1 MRLQIKKIAAA
12 SMIALSMMTVST
24 YANNGSESL
33 LDLGPKVVYA
43 AENDVSSDA
52 ISALDKINRVQKDG
66 DDPGTTK
73 EEERALW
80 KVMRDPDKYLD
91 KKTDGS
97 TLDKIK
103 MAMEKPKTFAK
114 AAGEEGN
121 VDTVLTKLQNKL
133 NSIEISRGNKGE
145 GDIGV
150 TDTSSKDLD
159 YLTGNENYSS
169 LYASIIYSLSKG
181 DSADNASISLA
192 QMMKYPV
199 KDNGNTSQQYGNLA
213 TPSFL
218 SPTQQEG
225 GKLASYI
232 RTLYEY
238 NYLVMKDKTGFSG
251 IWNFLTGWIGS
262 TVRAV
267 LLSTAWLGAA
277 VYDMSFNLIKW
288 FTDEFTKLNI
298 LQITGL
304 QAGASR
310 ANSVITTAFEGMFK
324 TAGLSSATIKAIQ
337 YLIYIIIIGS
347 FMIMVI
353 SQLNKAKSK
362 QAVKTTKR
370 FGLRILTIIMTIP
383 ITAMMYGISA
393 NLFTG
398 LNMVAEDA
406 SRVSDSYVINV
417 TRWAGTLN
425 LSLAPINGGN
435 FSSDGKINTAFKP
448 TPTNIAKINA
458 ASRAIEEASGNKSD
472 ARSAM
477 ETIES
482 IMQDKE
488 ASAQDYFN
496 FIASRET
503 SGSNIAAEGF
513 PTTQVTD
520 SRGRTNSY
528 LLVSRDKKVDA
539 TELIKIILSIAK
551 DKESG
556 KVNDD
561 AAKSYTYNVANKKD
575 VTISLDSKYDL
586 TPVVWNN
593 PTSYLYGAVTPGNLT
608 SSTLNHNNYH
618 LSAYTN
624 MLNDPKTGE
633 MAKEEDLQDALK
645 DNAISFALIN
655 KYAGIKSYGG
665 GSNSLS
671 SQSVAFLL
679 QSKLSDGTL
688 VYKGFNTAANSA
700 GSSKNTGAYGITYV
714 ENVVPSV
721 NTGDYLSKI
730 ASLNAIWLAAGIS
743 AFVTLLA
750 LVKAPILGA
759 LFRHLKGFFSA
770 LFFGNTVALIESILY
785 YIALSSSFIFA
796 YFGVI
801 LSLGIVNAIVGAD
814 SVLGGVAWLSYV
826 PVFGPI
832 FMSWLICF
840 ILTWPVVKL
849 RLGASNK
856 PRNIG
861 IAAMMV
867 SVPFL
872 LVESMD
878 ATFDR
883 FERNLFNKSRSG
895 SMLGNMSRRA
905 EVINQGE
912 QVKGKAKSGANKAL
926 GAVQALGSAIPG
938 YGTAATFAAGAAK
951 GLLNADKNDPNL
963 IENVANTGL
972 GAAGGA
978 MGVGVTTLNGKADP
992 NQKDTKKP
1000 LDDERDADLTNDPKA
1015 KVTDL
1020 QSHNRD
1026 NIDPDASGIVE
1037 DQKDPNSLEINEHA
1051 NPEDESRQILEQIA
1065 KNTARLN
1072 DNDDAGKDPVEVK
1085 IKDDESEKSEE
1096 QKDSKDQSDIE
1107 TEKLRAEHISIEN
1120 EDRDNHLV
1128 KDANLEELK
1137 VDRQEV
1143 NKQETEQPSAD
1154 KSPTLDPNAMKVDRQ
1169 EVTKQETERSSVDKA
1184 PNLDTNAMKVDRQEV
1199 TEQKTDQSKV
1209 EKASNLD
1216 PNASKAEET
1225 AARPRTVD
1233 INKSPEAPKSNVI
1246 KGAVVSKLGVNES
1259 TAYGAKDMTDL
1270 VSKTIDKVKSVP
1282 DGVRAAVDPIA
1293 SSAIARAVGDG
1304 VTAAVTGKNLDQV
1317 KIEKHSEREKH
1328 DREVIIKEQTKEAEK
1343 QILKERLVQENIAR
1357 GMSDSDARVFAGLQE
1372 AIGKVASSSVAR
1384 VAHQAAKPFA
1394 MAADNTLFDGQAKTQ
1409 KILDGK
1415 LDAIGKD
1422 SSRTVSSNNQDRLE
1436 RQNNK
1441 LLDALDRLSDDIR
1454 DAQDDRYRR

>member
-1 MRLQIKKIAAA
+1 MRLQIKKIAVA
-12 SMIALSMMTVST
+12 SIMALSMMTVST
-24 YANNGSESL
+24 QLSIGQKSL
-33 LDLGPKVVYA
+33 LDLSPKVVYA
-43 AENDVSSDA
+43 AENDISSDA
-52 ISALDKINRVQKDG
+52 INALDKINRVGKDG
-66 DDPGTTK
+66 DDPHTTK
-73 EEERALW
+73 AEERALW
-80 KVMRDPDKYLD
+80 KIMRDPDKYLSR
-91 KKTDGS
+91 KTDGS

-103 MAMEKPKTFAK
+103 MAMQKPKTFAR
-114 AAGEEGN
+114 AAGEAGN
-121 VDTVLTKLQNKL
+121 VDTVLSKLQNRL
-133 NSIEISRGNKGE
+133 NKIEIDSGHTDN

-150 TDTSSKDLD
+150 TDTTSKDLD

-218 SPTQQEG
+218 SSVQPEG

-251 IWNFLTGWIGS
+251 IWNFLTGWVGS

-288 FTDEFTKLNI
+288 FTQEFTKLNI
-298 LQITGL
+298 LQVTGL
-304 QAGASR
+304 QAGVSR
-310 ANSVITTAFEGMFK
+310 ANSVITEAFEGMFK
-324 TAGLSSATIKAIQ
+324 TAGLSSATIKAVQ

-347 FMIMVI
+347 FMILVI

-383 ITAMMYGISA
+383 ITAMMYSISA
-393 NLFTG
+393 NLFNG
-398 LNMVAEDA
+398 LNIVAEDA

-435 FSSDGKINTAFKP
+435 FSSDGKINSNFEP
-448 TPTNIAKINA
+448 TPNNIAKINA
-458 ASRAIEEASGNKSD
+458 ASRAIEDASGGKSD

-488 ASAQDYFN
+488 SSVQDYFN

-520 SRGRTNSY
+520 SRGRANSY
-528 LLVSRDKKVDA
+528 MLVSRDKKIDA
-539 TELIKIILSIAK
+539 SELVKIILSIAK
-551 DKESG
+551 DKDSG
-556 KVNDD
+556 KVNDE
-561 AAKSYTYNVANKKD
+561 AAKSYTYNVANKED

-633 MAKEEDLQDALK
+633 LAKDNNLQDALK

-700 GSSKNTGAYGITYV
+700 GSSKNTGPYGITYV
-714 ENVVPSV
+714 ENVVPSK

-730 ASLNAIWLAAGIS
+730 ASLNAIWLAAGIAS
-743 AFVTLLA
+743 FVTLLA
-750 LVKAPILGA
+750 LIKAPILGA

-796 YFGVI
+796 YLGVI
-801 LSLGIVNAIVGAD
+801 LSLGIVNAIVGSD
-814 SVLGGVAWLSYV
+814 SVLSGVAWLSYV
-826 PVFGPI
+826 PIFGPI

-856 PRNIG
+856 PRSIG

-883 FERNLFNKSRSG
+883 FERNLFNKSRSA
-895 SMLGNMSRRA
+895 SMLGNISKRA
-905 EVINQGE
+905 EVIDQGSLA
-912 QVKGKAKSGANKAL
+912 KGKFKSGANKAL
-926 GAVQALGSAIPG
+926 DTVQALGSAIPG
-938 YGTAATFAAGAAK
+938 YGTAATFAASAAK

-963 IENVANTGL
+963 IENVAKTGL
-972 GAAGGA
+972 GVMGDNAGVNLLGS
-978 MGVGVTTLNGKADP
+978 TTLNGKSDP
-992 NQKDTKKP
+992 TALKDKKP
-1000 LDDERDADLTNDPKA
+1000 IDDERDVDMTNDPKSRI
-1015 KVTDL
+1015 TDL
-1020 QSHNRD
+1020 QSNDKD
-1026 NIDPDASGIVE
+1026 NIDPNAPEISKDFN
-1037 DQKDPNSLEINEHA
+1037 DLNDPNALEINEHA
-1051 NPEDESRQILEQIA
+1051 NPEDEGRQILEQIA

-1072 DNDDAGKDPVEVK
+1072 DNDDAGKDPVEVD
-1085 IKDDESEKSEE
+1085 IKKDESERSEGS
-1096 QKDSKDQSDIE
+1096 KDSKESKNLDSPEEIE
-1107 TEKLRAEHISIEN
+1107 AEKLRADRISIDN
-1120 EDRDNHLV
+1120 DDRNSHLV
-1128 KDANLEELK
+1128 RDANLEELK
-1137 VDRQEV
+1137 VDHQEV
-1143 NKQETEQPSAD
+1143 DEQDTDRSNIEKA
-1154 KSPTLDPNAMKVDRQ
+1154 SSLDPNA
-1169 EVTKQETERSSVDKA
+1169 
-1184 PNLDTNAMKVDRQEV
+1184 L
-1199 TEQKTDQSKV
+1199 KV
-1209 EKASNLD
+1209 EET
-1216 PNASKAEET
+1216 SKET
-1225 AARPRTVD
+1225 PKETSKEILKETLKESPKETKMNSRDVD
-1233 INKSPEAPKSNVI
+1233 IEMNPEVPKSGII
-1246 KGAVVSKLGVNES
+1246 KDAVVSKLGVDES
-1259 TAYGAKDMTDL
+1259 TTYGANDMTDF
-1270 VSKTIDKVKSVP
+1270 VAKSIDKVKSVP
-1282 DGVRAAVDPIA
+1282 DGVKAAIDPIS
-1293 SSAIARAVGDG
+1293 SSAIARAVGDS
-1304 VTAAVTGKNLDQV
+1304 VTAAVTGKSLDQV
-1317 KIEKHSEREKH
+1317 KLEKHSEREKH
-1328 DREVIIKEQTKEAEK
+1328 DKEVIIKEQTKEAEK

-1357 GMSDSDARVFAGLQE
+1357 GMSDSDARLFAGLQE
-1372 AIGKVASSSVAR
+1372 AIGKVASSPVAK

-1394 MAADNTLFDGQAKTQ
+1394 MAADNTLFNGQAKVQ
-1409 KILDGK
+1409 KALDGK
-1415 LDAIGKD
+1415 FDE
-1422 SSRTVSSNNQDRLE
+1422 SRKESYGSRISNNQDQLE

-1441 LLDALDRLSDDIR
+1441 LLDALDRLSDDIK
-1454 DAQDDRYRR
+1454 DSQDDRHRQ

>member
-1 MRLQIKKIAAA
+1 
-12 SMIALSMMTVST
+12 MIALSMMTVST
-24 YANNGSESL
+24 GASLGKDSL
-33 LDLGPKVVYA
+33 LDLSPRVVYA
-43 AENDVSSDA
+43 AENDISSDA
-52 ISALDKINRVQKDG
+52 INALDKINRVEKDG
-66 DDPGTTK
+66 DNPGTTK

-80 KVMRDPDKYLD
+80 KIMKDPDKYLNS
-91 KKTDGS
+91 KTDGL

-103 MAMEKPKTFAK
+103 MAMAKPKTFAI

-121 VDTVLTKLQNKL
+121 VDTVLSKLQNKL
-133 NSIEISRGNKGE
+133 NSIEINKGHTGE
-145 GDIGV
+145 GAIGV

-218 SPTQQEG
+218 SPVQPEG

-277 VYDMSFNLIKW
+277 VYDMSFNLIRW
-288 FTDEFTKLNI
+288 FTQEFTKLNI
-298 LQITGL
+298 LQVTGL

-310 ANSVITTAFEGMFK
+310 ANSVITQAFEGIFK

-347 FMIMVI
+347 FMVMVI

-370 FGLRILTIIMTIP
+370 FGLRIITIIMTIP
-383 ITAMMYGISA
+383 ITAMMYSISS
-393 NLFTG
+393 NLFNG

-435 FSSDGKINTAFKP
+435 FNSDGKINSNFEP
-448 TPTNIAKINA
+448 TPNNIAKINA
-458 ASRAIEEASGNKSD
+458 ASRAIEEASGGKSD

-561 AAKSYTYNVANKKD
+561 AAKSYTYNVANKQD
-575 VTISLDSKYDL
+575 VTVSLDSKYDL

-633 MAKEEDLQDALK
+633 LAKDSNLQEALK

-714 ENVVPSV
+714 ENVVPSK

-750 LVKAPILGA
+750 LIKAPILGA

-814 SVLGGVAWLSYV
+814 SVLSGVAWLSYV

-832 FMSWLICF
+832 FMSWMICF
-840 ILTWPVVKL
+840 ILTWPVVKI

-856 PRNIG
+856 PRGIG

-883 FERNLFNKSRSG
+883 FERNLFNKSRSA
-895 SMLGNMSRRA
+895 SMLGNISKRA
-905 EVINQGE
+905 EVIDQGS
-912 QVKGKAKSGANKAL
+912 QIKGKVKSGANKAL
-926 GAVQALGSAIPG
+926 SGLQAVGSAIPG

-951 GLLNADKNDPNL
+951 GLLNVDKNDPNL
-963 IENVANTGL
+963 IENLAGNGL
-972 GAAGGA
+972 GAATAGLGA
-978 MGVGVTTLNGKADP
+978 AKAGLGVTTLNGKTDP
-992 NQKDTKKP
+992 NQADSKKP
-1000 LDDERDADLTNDPKA
+1000 IDNERDADLTEDPRSR
-1015 KVTDL
+1015 VTDL
-1020 QSHNRD
+1020 QSNNRD
-1026 NIDPDASGIVE
+1026 RIDPDSIDE
-1037 DQKDPNSLEINEHA
+1037 SKDPKALEINEHSE
-1051 NPEDESRQILEQIA
+1051 PEDESRQILEQIA

-1072 DNDDAGKDPVEVK
+1072 DDNDEGKDPIEVK
-1085 IKDDESEKSEE
+1085 VKDDESSEDQDKSNE
-1096 QKDSKDQSDIE
+1096 IE
-1107 TEKLRAEHISIEN
+1107 TQKLQAEHIAIEN
-1120 EDRDNHLV
+1120 EDRDKNLV

-1143 NKQETEQPSAD
+1143 SEQTGNE
-1154 KSPTLDPNAMKVDRQ
+1154 KSNISDPNVIGKDLKVDRQ
-1169 EVTKQETERSSVDKA
+1169 EVNEQSVEDKSKISDPNAVVKDLKVDHQEVNEQQTEQSKVERSSV
-1184 PNLDTNAMKVDRQEV
+1184 
-1199 TEQKTDQSKV
+1199 
-1209 EKASNLD
+1209 LD
-1216 PNASKAEET
+1216 PNSTVEEIQAKEIKTDSKAK
-1225 AARPRTVD
+1225 D
-1233 INKSPEAPKSNVI
+1233 INQSPEAPKSSVI
-1246 KGAVVSKLGVNES
+1246 KDAVVSKLGVNES
-1259 TAYGAKDMTDL
+1259 TAYGANDMADL
-1270 VSKTIDKVKSVP
+1270 VSNAMAKVKSAP
-1282 DGVRAAVDPIA
+1282 DGIKAALDPIA
-1293 SSAIARAVGDG
+1293 SSSIARAVGDG
-1304 VTAAVTGKNLDQV
+1304 VTAAVTGKSLDQV
-1317 KIEKHSEREKH
+1317 KLEKHSEREIH
-1328 DREVIIKEQTKEAEK
+1328 DKEVVIKEQTKELEK

-1357 GMSDSDARVFAGLQE
+1357 GMSDSDARIFAGLQE
-1372 AIGKVASSSVAR
+1372 AVGKVASSPIAK

-1394 MAADNTLFDGQAKTQ
+1394 MAADNTLFDGQAKMQ
-1409 KILDGK
+1409 KALDGK
-1415 LDAIGKD
+1415 FDEISKE
-1422 SSRTVSSNNQDRLE
+1422 SSRRSSGSYDQDRLE

-1441 LLDALDRLSDDIR
+1441 LLDALDRLSDDMK
-1454 DAQDDRYRR
+1454 DAREDRYRQ

>member
-12 SMIALSMMTVST
+12 SIMALSMIVFST
-24 YANNGSESL
+24 QSSISRDSL
-33 LDLGPKVVYA
+33 LDLSPKVVYA
-43 AENDVSSDA
+43 AENDISSDV
-52 ISALDKINRVQKDG
+52 INALDKINRVDKDG
-66 DDPGTTK
+66 DDPHTSK

-80 KVMRDPDKYLD
+80 KIMRDPDKYLSR
-91 KKTDGS
+91 KTDGS

-103 MAMEKPKTFAK
+103 MAMQKPKTFAR
-114 AAGEEGN
+114 AAGEAGN
-121 VDTVLTKLQNKL
+121 VDTVLSKLQNRL
-133 NSIEISRGNKGE
+133 NKIEIDSGHTDH

-150 TDTSSKDLD
+150 TDTTSKDLD

-218 SPTQQEG
+218 SSVQPEG

-251 IWNFLTGWIGS
+251 IWNFLTGWVGS

-288 FTDEFTKLNI
+288 FTQEFTKVNI
-298 LQITGL
+298 LQVTGL
-304 QAGASR
+304 QAGAAR
-310 ANSVITTAFEGMFK
+310 ANSVITEAFEGMFK
-324 TAGLSSATIKAIQ
+324 TAGLSSATIKAVQ

-347 FMIMVI
+347 FMILVI

-383 ITAMMYGISA
+383 ITAMMYSISA
-393 NLFTG
+393 NLFNG
-398 LNMVAEDA
+398 LNIIAEDA

-435 FSSDGKINTAFKP
+435 FSPDGKINSNFEP
-448 TPTNIAKINA
+448 TPNNIAKINA
-458 ASRAIEEASGNKSD
+458 ASRAIEDASGGKSD

-488 ASAQDYFN
+488 SSVQDYFN

-520 SRGRTNSY
+520 SRGRANSY
-528 LLVSRDKKVDA
+528 MLVSRDKKIDA
-539 TELIKIILSIAK
+539 SELVKIILSIAK
-551 DKESG
+551 DKDSG
-556 KVNDD
+556 KVNDE
-561 AAKSYTYNVANKKD
+561 AAKSYTYNVANKED

-633 MAKEEDLQDALK
+633 LAKDNNLQDALK

-700 GSSKNTGAYGITYV
+700 GSSKNTGPYGITYV
-714 ENVVPSV
+714 ENVVPSK

-750 LVKAPILGA
+750 LIKAPILGA

-796 YFGVI
+796 YLGVI
-801 LSLGIVNAIVGAD
+801 LSLGIVNAIVGSD
-814 SVLGGVAWLSYV
+814 SVLSGVAWLSYV
-826 PVFGPI
+826 PIFGPI

-856 PRNIG
+856 PRSIG

-883 FERNLFNKSRSG
+883 FERNLFNKSRSA
-895 SMLGNMSRRA
+895 SMLGNISKRA
-905 EVINQGE
+905 EVIDQGSLA
-912 QVKGKAKSGANKAL
+912 KGKIKSGANKAL
-926 GAVQALGSAIPG
+926 DTVQALGSAIPG

-963 IENVANTGL
+963 IENVAKTGL
-972 GAAGGA
+972 ATMGDTAGVNLLGS
-978 MGVGVTTLNGKADP
+978 TTLNGKSDP
-992 NQKDTKKP
+992 TALNDKKKP
-1000 LDDERDADLTNDPKA
+1000 IDDERDVDMTNDPKSRI
-1015 KVTDL
+1015 TDL
-1020 QSHNRD
+1020 QSNDKD
-1026 NIDPDASGIVE
+1026 NIDPNSSEISKDF
-1037 DQKDPNSLEINEHA
+1037 KDPNDPSSLEINEHA
-1051 NPEDESRQILEQIA
+1051 NPEDEGRQILEQIA

-1072 DNDDAGKDPVEVK
+1072 DQDDAGKDPVEVD
-1085 IKDDESEKSEE
+1085 IKKDESERSDESKGSKKSDTAEE
-1096 QKDSKDQSDIE
+1096 IE
-1107 TEKLRAEHISIEN
+1107 TEKLRADRVSIDN
-1120 EDRDNHLV
+1120 EDRDSHLV
-1128 KDANLEELK
+1128 RDANLEELK
-1137 VDRQEV
+1137 VDYQEV
-1143 NKQETEQPSAD
+1143 AEQDTDRSNVERA
-1154 KSPTLDPNAMKVDRQ
+1154 SSLDPNA
-1169 EVTKQETERSSVDKA
+1169 
-1184 PNLDTNAMKVDRQEV
+1184 L
-1199 TEQKTDQSKV
+1199 KV
-1209 EKASNLD
+1209 EETPKETQKET
-1216 PNASKAEET
+1216 PNETQKETTKETLKETLAESPKET
-1225 AARPRTVD
+1225 KTNSRDVD
-1233 INKSPEAPKSNVI
+1233 IKMNPEAPKSSVI
-1246 KGAVVSKLGVNES
+1246 KDAVVSKLGVDES
-1259 TAYGAKDMTDL
+1259 TTYGANDMTDF
-1270 VSKTIDKVKSVP
+1270 VAKTIDKVKSAP
-1282 DGVRAAVDPIA
+1282 DGVKAAIDPIS
-1293 SSAIARAVGDG
+1293 SSAIARAVGDS
-1304 VTAAVTGKNLDQV
+1304 VTAAVTGKSLDQV
-1317 KIEKHSEREKH
+1317 KLEKHSEREKH
-1328 DREVIIKEQTKEAEK
+1328 DKEVIIKQQTKEAEK

-1357 GMSDSDARVFAGLQE
+1357 GMSDSDARLFAGLQE
-1372 AIGKVASSSVAR
+1372 AIGKVASSPAAK

-1394 MAADNTLFDGQAKTQ
+1394 MAADNTLFNGQAKVQ
-1409 KILDGK
+1409 KALDGK
-1415 LDAIGKD
+1415 FDESRKD
-1422 SSRTVSSNNQDRLE
+1422 SYGSRSSNNQDQLE

-1441 LLDALDRLSDDIR
+1441 LLDALDRLSDDIK
-1454 DAQDDRYRR
+1454 DSQDDRHRQ

>member
-1 MRLQIKKIAAA
+1 MSVPTNLAISRD
-12 SMIALSMMTVST
+12 
-24 YANNGSESL
+24 SL
-33 LDLGPKVVYA
+33 LDLSPRVVYA
-43 AENDVSSDA
+43 AENDISSDA
-52 ISALDKINRVQKDG
+52 ISALDKINRVEKDG
-66 DDPGTTK
+66 DNPGTTK
-73 EEERALW
+73 DEERALW
-80 KVMRDPDKYLD
+80 RIMKDPDKYLNS
-91 KKTDGS
+91 KTDGP

-103 MAMEKPKTFAK
+103 MAMAKPKTFAK

-121 VDTVLTKLQNKL
+121 VDTVLSKLQNKL
-133 NSIEISRGNKGE
+133 NGIDISKGNKGE

-199 KDNGNTSQQYGNLA
+199 KENGNTSQQYGNLA

-218 SPTQQEG
+218 SPVQPEG

-277 VYDMSFNLIKW
+277 VYDMSFNLIRW
-288 FTDEFTKLNI
+288 FTQEFTKLNI
-298 LQITGL
+298 LQVTGL

-310 ANSVITTAFEGMFK
+310 ANSVITEAFEGMFK

-337 YLIYIIIIGS
+337 YLIYIIIIGT

-370 FGLRILTIIMTIP
+370 FGLRIVTIIMTIP
-383 ITAMMYGISA
+383 ITAMMYAISA
-393 NLFTG
+393 NLFNG
-398 LNMVAEDA
+398 LNVVAEDA

-425 LSLAPINGGN
+425 LSLAPINGGKFN
-435 FSSDGKINTAFKP
+435 SDGKINTNFKP
-448 TPTNIAKINA
+448 TPNNIAKINA
-458 ASRAIEEASGNKSD
+458 ASRAIEEASSGKSD

-551 DKESG
+551 DKDSG

-633 MAKEEDLQDALK
+633 MAKEEDMQDALK

-801 LSLGIVNAIVGAD
+801 LSLGIVNAIVGSD
-814 SVLGGVAWLSYV
+814 SVLSGVAWLSYV

-832 FMSWLICF
+832 FMSWMICF

-895 SMLGNMSRRA
+895 SMLGNISRRA
-905 EVINQGE
+905 EVINQSE
-912 QVKGKAKSGANKAL
+912 QVKGKVRSGANKAL
-926 GAVQALGSAIPG
+926 SGVQALGSAIPG

-951 GLLNADKNDPNL
+951 GLLNVDKNDPNL
-963 IENVANTGL
+963 IENASKAGL
-972 GAAGGA
+972 GAAGAVMGIGA
-978 MGVGVTTLNGKADP
+978 TALNGKADP

-1000 LDDERDADLTNDPKA
+1000 IDDERDVDMTNDPKA
-1015 KVTDL
+1015 RITDL

-1026 NIDPDASGIVE
+1026 NIDPNAPEISE
-1037 DQKDPNSLEINEHA
+1037 DPKDLNALEINEHA

-1072 DNDDAGKDPVEVK
+1072 DSDDAGKDPIEVD
-1085 IKDDESEKSEE
+1085 IKKDESEESKEPKNSDNSEE
-1096 QKDSKDQSDIE
+1096 IE

-1120 EDRDNHLV
+1120 EDRDDHLV

-1137 VDRQEV
+1137 VGRQEV
-1143 NKQETEQPSAD
+1143 AKDANIDE
-1154 KSPTLDPNAMKVDRQ
+1154 L
-1169 EVTKQETERSSVDKA
+1169 
-1184 PNLDTNAMKVDRQEV
+1184 KVDRQEV
-1199 TEQKTDQSKV
+1199 TEQQTEQSNV
-1209 EKASNLD
+1209 EKASTLD
-1216 PNASKAEET
+1216 PNALKAEET
-1225 AARPRTVD
+1225 SKESPKETKTQSRDVD
-1233 INKSPEAPKSNVI
+1233 INKSPEVPKSSVI
-1246 KGAVVSKLGVNES
+1246 KDAVVSKLGVDES
-1259 TAYGAKDMTDL
+1259 TTYGANDMTDF
-1270 VSKTIDKVKSVP
+1270 VSKSIDKVKSVP
-1282 DGVRAAVDPIA
+1282 DGVKAAIDPIA

-1304 VTAAVTGKNLDQV
+1304 VTAAVTGKSLDQV
-1317 KIEKHSEREKH
+1317 KLEKHSERERH
-1328 DREVIIKEQTKEAEK
+1328 DKEVIIKEQTKEAEK
-1343 QILKERLVQENIAR
+1343 QILKERLVLENVAR
-1357 GMSDSDARVFAGLQE
+1357 GMSDSDARAFAGLQE
-1372 AIGKVASSSVAR
+1372 AIGKVASSPVAK

-1394 MAADNTLFDGQAKTQ
+1394 MAADNTLFDGQAKVQ
-1409 KILDGK
+1409 KALDGK
-1415 LDAIGKD
+1415 FDEIGKE
-1422 SSRTVSSNNQDRLE
+1422 SYRAGQSNNQDQLE

>member
-1 MRLQIKKIAAA
+1 MSVPTNLAISRD
-12 SMIALSMMTVST
+12 
-24 YANNGSESL
+24 SL
-33 LDLGPKVVYA
+33 LDLSPRVVYA
-43 AENDVSSDA
+43 AENDISSDA
-52 ISALDKINRVQKDG
+52 INALDKINRVEKDG
-66 DDPGTTK
+66 DNPGTTK
-73 EEERALW
+73 DEELALW
-80 KVMRDPDKYLD
+80 KIMKDPDKYLNS
-91 KKTDGS
+91 KTDGP

-103 MAMEKPKTFAK
+103 MAMAKPKTFAK

-121 VDTVLTKLQNKL
+121 VDTVLSKLQNKL
-133 NSIEISRGNKGE
+133 NGIDISKGNKGE

-199 KDNGNTSQQYGNLA
+199 KENGNTSQQYGNLA

-218 SPTQQEG
+218 SPVQPEG

-277 VYDMSFNLIKW
+277 VYDMSFNLIRW
-288 FTDEFTKLNI
+288 FTQEFTKLNI

-337 YLIYIIIIGS
+337 YLIYIIIIGT

-370 FGLRILTIIMTIP
+370 FGLRIVTIIMTIP
-383 ITAMMYGISA
+383 ITAMMYAISA

-435 FSSDGKINTAFKP
+435 FNSDGKINTNFKP
-448 TPTNIAKINA
+448 TPNNIAKINA
-458 ASRAIEEASGNKSD
+458 ASRAIEEASSGKSD

-551 DKESG
+551 DKDSG

-633 MAKEEDLQDALK
+633 MAKEEDMQDALK

-801 LSLGIVNAIVGAD
+801 LSLGIVNAIVGSD
-814 SVLGGVAWLSYV
+814 SVLSGVAWLSYV

-832 FMSWLICF
+832 FMSWMICF

-895 SMLGNMSRRA
+895 SMLGNISRRA
-905 EVINQGE
+905 EVINQSE
-912 QVKGKAKSGANKAL
+912 QVKGKVRSGANKAL
-926 GAVQALGSAIPG
+926 SGVQAIGSAIPG

-951 GLLNADKNDPNL
+951 GLLNVDKNDPNL
-963 IENVANTGL
+963 IENASKAGL
-972 GAAGGA
+972 GAAGAAGA
-978 MGVGVTTLNGKADP
+978 VMGVGATTLNGKADP
-992 NQKDTKKP
+992 NQKDIKKP
-1000 LDDERDADLTNDPKA
+1000 IDDERDVDMTNDPKA
-1015 KVTDL
+1015 RITDL

-1026 NIDPDASGIVE
+1026 NV
-1037 DQKDPNSLEINEHA
+1037 DPNAPEISEDPKDLNALEINEHA

-1072 DNDDAGKDPVEVK
+1072 DSDDAGKDPVEVD
-1085 IKDDESEKSEE
+1085 IKKDESEESKEPKNSDNSEE
-1096 QKDSKDQSDIE
+1096 IE

-1120 EDRDNHLV
+1120 EDRDDHLV

-1137 VDRQEV
+1137 VGRQEV
-1143 NKQETEQPSAD
+1143 AKDANIDE
-1154 KSPTLDPNAMKVDRQ
+1154 L
-1169 EVTKQETERSSVDKA
+1169 
-1184 PNLDTNAMKVDRQEV
+1184 KVDRQEV
-1199 TEQKTDQSKV
+1199 TEQQTEQSNV
-1209 EKASNLD
+1209 EKASTLD
-1216 PNASKAEET
+1216 QNALKAEET
-1225 AARPRTVD
+1225 SKESPKETKTNSRDVD
-1233 INKSPEAPKSNVI
+1233 VNKTSEAPKSSMI
-1246 KGAVVSKLGVNES
+1246 KDAVVSKLGVDES
-1259 TAYGAKDMTDL
+1259 TTYGANDMTDF
-1270 VSKTIDKVKSVP
+1270 VSKSIDKVKSVP
-1282 DGVRAAVDPIA
+1282 DGVKAAIDPIA

-1304 VTAAVTGKNLDQV
+1304 VTAVVTGKSLDQV
-1317 KIEKHSEREKH
+1317 KLEKHSERERH
-1328 DREVIIKEQTKEAEK
+1328 DKEVIIKEQTKEAEK
-1343 QILKERLVQENIAR
+1343 QILKERLVLENVAR
-1357 GMSDSDARVFAGLQE
+1357 GMSDSDARAFAGLQE
-1372 AIGKVASSSVAR
+1372 AIGKVASSPVAK

-1394 MAADNTLFDGQAKTQ
+1394 MAADNTLFNGQAKVQ
-1409 KILDGK
+1409 KALDGK
-1415 LDAIGKD
+1415 FDEIGKE
-1422 SSRTVSSNNQDRLE
+1422 SYRAGQSNNQDRLE

-1454 DAQDDRYRR
+1454 DSQDDRYRR

>member
-1 MRLQIKKIAAA
+1 MSVPTNLAISRD
-12 SMIALSMMTVST
+12 
-24 YANNGSESL
+24 SL
-33 LDLGPKVVYA
+33 LDLSPRVVYA
-43 AENDVSSDA
+43 AENDISSDA
-52 ISALDKINRVQKDG
+52 INALDKINRVEKDG
-66 DDPGTTK
+66 DNPGTTK
-73 EEERALW
+73 DEELALW
-80 KVMRDPDKYLD
+80 KIMKDPDKYLNS
-91 KKTDGS
+91 KTDGP

-103 MAMEKPKTFAK
+103 MAMAKPKTFAK

-121 VDTVLTKLQNKL
+121 VDTVLSKLQNKL
-133 NSIEISRGNKGE
+133 NGIDISKGNKGE

-199 KDNGNTSQQYGNLA
+199 KENGNTSQQYGNLA

-218 SPTQQEG
+218 SPVQPEG

-277 VYDMSFNLIKW
+277 VYDMSFNLIRW
-288 FTDEFTKLNI
+288 FTQEFTKLNI
-298 LQITGL
+298 LQVTGL

-310 ANSVITTAFEGMFK
+310 ANSVITEAFEGMFK

-337 YLIYIIIIGS
+337 YLIYIIIIGT

-370 FGLRILTIIMTIP
+370 FGLRIVTIIMTIP
-383 ITAMMYGISA
+383 ITAMMYAISA
-393 NLFTG
+393 NLFNG

-435 FSSDGKINTAFKP
+435 FNSDGKINTNFKP
-448 TPTNIAKINA
+448 TPNNIAKINA
-458 ASRAIEEASGNKSD
+458 ASRAIEEASVGKSD

-551 DKESG
+551 DKDSG

-633 MAKEEDLQDALK
+633 MAKEEDMQDALK

-743 AFVTLLA
+743 VFVTLLA

-801 LSLGIVNAIVGAD
+801 LPLGIVNAIVGSD
-814 SVLGGVAWLSYV
+814 SVLSGVAWLSYV

-832 FMSWLICF
+832 FMSWMICF

-895 SMLGNMSRRA
+895 SMLGNISRRA

-912 QVKGKAKSGANKAL
+912 QVKGKVKSGANKAL
-926 GAVQALGSAIPG
+926 SGVQALGSAIPG

-951 GLLNADKNDPNL
+951 GLLNVDKNDPNL
-963 IENVANTGL
+963 IENASKAGL
-972 GAAGGA
+972 GAAGAVMGIGA
-978 MGVGVTTLNGKADP
+978 TALNGKADP

-1000 LDDERDADLTNDPKA
+1000 IDDERDVDMTNDPKA
-1015 KVTDL
+1015 RITDL

-1026 NIDPDASGIVE
+1026 NIDPNAPEISE
-1037 DQKDPNSLEINEHA
+1037 DPKDLNALEINEHA

-1072 DNDDAGKDPVEVK
+1072 DSDDAGKDPVEVD
-1085 IKDDESEKSEE
+1085 IKKDESEESKEPKNSDNSEE
-1096 QKDSKDQSDIE
+1096 IE

-1120 EDRDNHLV
+1120 EDRDDHLV

-1137 VDRQEV
+1137 VGRQEV
-1143 NKQETEQPSAD
+1143 AKDANIDE
-1154 KSPTLDPNAMKVDRQ
+1154 L
-1169 EVTKQETERSSVDKA
+1169 
-1184 PNLDTNAMKVDRQEV
+1184 KVDRQEV
-1199 TEQKTDQSKV
+1199 TEQQTEQSNV
-1209 EKASNLD
+1209 EKASTLD
-1216 PNASKAEET
+1216 PNALKAEET
-1225 AARPRTVD
+1225 SKESPKETKTNSRDVD
-1233 INKSPEAPKSNVI
+1233 VNKTSEAPKSSMI
-1246 KGAVVSKLGVNES
+1246 KDAVVSKLGVDES
-1259 TAYGAKDMTDL
+1259 TTYGANDMTDF
-1270 VSKTIDKVKSVP
+1270 VSKSIDKVKSVP
-1282 DGVRAAVDPIA
+1282 DGVKAAIDPIA

-1304 VTAAVTGKNLDQV
+1304 VTAAVTGKSLDQV
-1317 KIEKHSEREKH
+1317 KLEKHSEREKH
-1328 DREVIIKEQTKEAEK
+1328 DKEVIIKEQTKEAEK
-1343 QILKERLVQENIAR
+1343 QILKERLVLENVAR
-1357 GMSDSDARVFAGLQE
+1357 GMSDSDARAFAGLQE
-1372 AIGKVASSSVAR
+1372 AIGKVASSPVAK

-1394 MAADNTLFDGQAKTQ
+1394 MAADNTLFNGQAKVQ
-1409 KILDGK
+1409 KALDGK
-1415 LDAIGKD
+1415 FDEIGKE
-1422 SSRTVSSNNQDRLE
+1422 SYRAGQSNNQDRLE

>member
-43 AENDVSSDA
+43 AENKISSDA
-52 ISALDKINRVQKDG
+52 ISALDKINSVQKDG
-66 DDPGTTK
+66 DNPGTTK

-80 KVMRDPDKYLD
+80 KIMKDPEKYLD

-103 MAMEKPKTFAK
+103 MAMAKPKTFAK

-133 NSIEISRGNKGE
+133 NGIEIDRGNKGE

-150 TDTSSKDLD
+150 TDTSSKNLD

-199 KDNGNTSQQYGNLA
+199 KENGNTSQQYGNLA

-218 SPTQQEG
+218 SPTQPEG

-304 QAGASR
+304 QAGAAR
-310 ANSVITTAFEGMFK
+310 ANSVITSAFEGMFK
-324 TAGLSSATIKAIQ
+324 TAGLSTATIKAIQ
-337 YLIYIIIIGS
+337 YLIYIIIIGT

-370 FGLRILTIIMTIP
+370 FGLRIVTIIMTIP
-383 ITAMMYGISA
+383 ITAMMYAISA

-398 LNMVAEDA
+398 LNMMAEDA

-435 FSSDGKINTAFKP
+435 FNSDGKINEGFKP
-448 TPTNIAKINA
+448 SPTNIAKINA
-458 ASRAIEEASGNKSD
+458 ASRAIEEASGGKSD

-528 LLVSRDKKVDA
+528 LLVSRDKKIDA

-633 MAKEEDLQDALK
+633 LAKEEDMQDALK

-814 SVLGGVAWLSYV
+814 SVLSGVAWLSYV

-832 FMSWLICF
+832 FMSWMICF

-963 IENVANTGL
+963 IENVAKTGL
-972 GAAGGA
+972 GAAGGVL
-978 MGVGVTTLNGKADP
+978 GVGATTLNGQADP
-992 NQKDTKKP
+992 NQKNTKKP

-1026 NIDPDASGIVE
+1026 HIDPDASGIAE
-1037 DQKDPNSLEINEHA
+1037 DPKDPNTLEVNEHS
-1051 NPEDESRQILEQIA
+1051 NPEDENRQILEQIS

-1072 DNDDAGKDPVEVK
+1072 DSDDAGKDPVEVK
-1085 IKDDESEKSEE
+1085 IKGDESEKSEE
-1096 QKDSKDQSDIE
+1096 QKDPKDPSDIE

-1143 NKQETEQPSAD
+1143 TKQETEQ
-1154 KSPTLDPNAMKVDRQ
+1154 
-1169 EVTKQETERSSVDKA
+1169 SSVDKA
-1184 PNLDTNAMKVDRQEV
+1184 PNLDPNAMKVDRQEV

-1216 PNASKAEET
+1216 PNALKAEET
-1225 AARPRTVD
+1225 PKETTARPGTVD
-1233 INKSPEAPKSNVI
+1233 INKSPKDPKSRTL
-1246 KGAVVSKLGVNES
+1246 KDAVVSRLGVDES
-1259 TAYGAKDMTDL
+1259 TAYGAHSMANFVGKSVDT
-1270 VSKTIDKVKSVP
+1270 VKSVP
-1282 DGVRAAVDPIA
+1282 DGVRAAIDPIA

-1304 VTAAVTGKNLDQV
+1304 LTAAVTGKSLDQV
-1317 KIEKHSEREKH
+1317 KLEKHSEREKH
-1328 DREVIIKEQTKEAEK
+1328 DKEVVIKEQTKEAEK

-1372 AIGKVASSSVAR
+1372 AVGKVASSPVAR
-1384 VAHQAAKPFA
+1384 AAHQAAKPFA
-1394 MAADNTLFDGQAKTQ
+1394 MAADNTLFEGKAKTQ
-1409 KILDGK
+1409 EILDGYRYEVK
-1415 LDAIGKD
+1415 RESARTSD
-1422 SSRTVSSNNQDRLE
+1422 SSNQDRLE

-1441 LLDALDRLSDDIR
+1441 LLEALDRLSDDIR
-1454 DAQDDRYRR
+1454 DSQDDRYHR